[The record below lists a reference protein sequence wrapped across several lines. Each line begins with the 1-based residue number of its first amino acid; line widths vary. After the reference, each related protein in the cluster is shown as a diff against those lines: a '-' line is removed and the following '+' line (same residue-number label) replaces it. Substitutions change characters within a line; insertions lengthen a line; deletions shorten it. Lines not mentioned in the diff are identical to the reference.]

1 MPTSTMG
8 CVMELSRNY
17 EKAGAYQA
25 FQFRRSYQ
33 QQQGVVLAAI
43 VVASVVSSAL
53 CSPELTY
60 LAIIG
65 TYVLV
70 TYGDSLTEKLEMT
83 RRRTEDYEAVSDEAF
98 TQIAYTDMMR
108 TETPT
113 EVADIEV
120 PLSDAGKYLSAVAQN
135 WRSHLA
141 LLSPTDTGKSS
152 VLLFLLNLLGRQ
164 QDLMV
169 LAIEPKG
176 GQYPGLQDDNII
188 RVSFRPSLDEAK
200 QLCRLLQ
207 AIVDEAQDYANGTS
221 DRTCRILLIIEEWLS
236 IHTTLA
242 SNPATRAVAAEF
254 KSLITSLAVVGRGCR
269 VQLVLVAQSAIAE
282 DLGLSSGIRS
292 NFRFLALGSR
302 FGGFEGVENTF
313 ANPRLMPES
322 RRDDCKLQLKTAVK
336 QLQSN
341 RHPLVLTNLLG
352 SFEIFPMMFM
362 NEQELSTLQVN
373 SRPIDARFVDVLG
386 QPTNYPDP
394 LTTDFVDRP
403 QPDVADRPALPAIA
417 NNKAASEPLSLSEV
431 EDLIMAFLSGKPEE
445 FYKASVIKASI
456 RTLKE
461 KSVPLE
467 TVEKICTGLES
478 IGKLES
484 VDTDGKPRYR
494 LK

>member
-1 MPTSTMG
+1 
-8 CVMELSRNY
+8 MELSRNY

-43 VVASVVSSAL
+43 VAATVISSAL

-60 LAIIG
+60 FVVIC

-70 TYGDSLTEKLEMT
+70 AYGESLTEKLEMT
-83 RRRTEDYEAVSDEAF
+83 RRRVEDYEAVSDEAF

-108 TETPT
+108 TEGPG
-113 EVADIEV
+113 EIAVDDV
-120 PLSDAGKYLSAVAQN
+120 PLSDAGKYLNAVAQN

-176 GQYPGLQDDNII
+176 GQYPGLQDANVI

-207 AIVDEAQDYANGTS
+207 AIVDEAQDYANGIS
-221 DRTCRILLIIEEWLS
+221 DRTYRILLIIEEWLS
-236 IHTTLA
+236 IYTTLNT
-242 SNPATRAVAAEF
+242 NPATRAVAQEF

-269 VQLVLVAQSAIAE
+269 VQLVLVAQSAIAD
-282 DLGLSSGIRS
+282 DLGISSGVRS

-322 RRDDCKLQLKTAVK
+322 RRDDCKLQLKTAVQ
-336 QLQSN
+336 QLKSN
-341 RHPLVLTNLLG
+341 RHPLILTNLLG

-362 NEQELSTLQVN
+362 SEQELATMQIN
-373 SRPIDARFVDVLG
+373 SRLIDARFLDVLG
-386 QPTNYPDP
+386 QSTNYPDP
-394 LTTDFVDRP
+394 LTSDFD
-403 QPDVADRPALPAIA
+403 DEAISDISLFSDTA
-417 NNKAASEPLSLSEV
+417 PMTKKAREPLTISEV
-431 EDLIMAFLSGKPEE
+431 EDLIIAFLSSKPDR
-445 FYKASVIKASI
+445 FYRASVIRTSI
-456 RTLKE
+456 LKLKE
-461 KSVPLE
+461 NDIELS
-467 TVEKICTGLES
+467 TIEKICEGLEKT
-478 IGKLES
+478 GKLES
-484 VDTDGKPRYR
+484 VDTGDKPRY
-494 LK
+494 KAK